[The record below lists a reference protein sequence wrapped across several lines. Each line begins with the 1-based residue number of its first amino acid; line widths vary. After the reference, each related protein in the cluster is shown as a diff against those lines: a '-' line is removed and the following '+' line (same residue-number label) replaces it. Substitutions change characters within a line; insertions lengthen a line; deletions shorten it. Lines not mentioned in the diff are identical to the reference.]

1 MKTYFYYQFE
11 ARAKARRRVQLTLT
25 VVVTL
30 AVILAST
37 SEIVVDSGAISK
49 SLVTAISQR

>member
-30 AVILAST
+30 AVMLAAT